1 MRNRAA
7 SRVAQAH
14 LRALVSRL
22 RGCLSAL
29 SSQQQRLLGLRAG
42 LQGAP
47 AGAGA
52 VARIL
57 HIAPQREALLERVS
71 LVALRSAAASGCA
84 GSQASSS
91 PTLTSAANAAGAGGQ
106 LVSAVSYLPS
116 ASAAATTA
124 AGHAGS
130 GTGKVSAGSAGAA
143 PVSSSPGSTGRPPT
157 LGAAGIQRAAVTST
171 ESPALALV
179 VLMLL
184 LGTVVL
190 LKPWRRRSLVA
201 HRTAAPPAAPVS
213 RATPTA
219 PVSPAAPMIPAPVPP
234 AAPASSA
241 TVSRWT
247 PTATAPA
254 PAPTSARP
262 AGTSPRP
269 APAPA
274 RPAPAPARPA
284 PAPARPATAAP
295 TANSARQPDLGR
307 ASREP
312 GWLRDH
318 AAQGALVATAVAGV
332 IARGLARR
340 SGTGR
345 RR

>member
-29 SSQQQRLLGLRAG
+29 SSQQQRLLSLRAG
-42 LQGAP
+42 LNGTP

-57 HIAPQREALLERVS
+57 NIGPQREALLERLS

-106 LVSAVSYLPS
+106 LVSSVSYLPTVS
-116 ASAAATTA
+116 PAAA
-124 AGHAGS
+124 AGHPAS
-130 GTGKVSAGSAGAA
+130 GTGKVSAPSAGAPA
-143 PVSSSPGSTGRPPT
+143 GSSPGSTGRPAK
-157 LGAAGIQRAAVTST
+157 LAAAGIQRAAVTST
-171 ESPALALV
+171 QSPALTLV

-190 LKPWRRRSLVA
+190 LRPWRRRSLLPN
-201 HRTAAPPAAPVS
+201 RISAPSAAPVT
-213 RATPTA
+213 RA
-219 PVSPAAPMIPAPVPP
+219 
-234 AAPASSA
+234 
-241 TVSRWT
+241 T

-254 PAPTSARP
+254 PIPAQPAPIPAQPAPTSARP
-262 AGTSPRP
+262 AP
-269 APAPA
+269 
-274 RPAPAPARPA
+274 
-284 PAPARPATAAP
+284 AAP
-295 TANSARQPDLGR
+295 TANSAARPDPGR